1 MGRALTFPGQGSQ
14 TVGMGRQLAEAFAS
28 ARDVFGEVDEALKQP
43 LSRLMWQGPEEDLTL
58 TENAQPALMAVSL
71 AVVRVL
77 ERDGGFDWSKHAS
90 FVAGHSLGEYSALAA
105 AGALSVP
112 QTARLLRARGNAM
125 KRASPVG
132 VSGMA
137 ALLGADFPQAE
148 EVTKEASK
156 GDEVCVVAN
165 DNAPG
170 QIVISGH
177 KAALERAAEISKAK
191 GIKRLMMLPVA
202 AAFHSPLMA
211 PAAREMEKILADET
225 VAPPRVPVI
234 SNVSV
239 SPESDPATIKRLL
252 VEQVTSRV
260 RWRETI
266 AGLRDRGVNSIVELG
281 AGKVLTT
288 MAKRIDKDLPAMSI
302 ETAQEIEAFLK
313 TL

>member
-14 TVGMGRQLAEAFAS
+14 AVGMGQALAEAFLA
-28 ARDVFGEVDEALKQP
+28 AKELFLEVDDALDQH
-43 LSRLMWQGPEEDLTL
+43 LSRLIWQGPEAELTQ

-71 AVVRVL
+71 AVIRVL
-77 ERDGGFDWSKHAS
+77 ERDGKFQWAKHATL
-90 FVAGHSLGEYSALAA
+90 VAGHSLGEYSALAA
-105 AGALSVP
+105 VGAFSVA
-112 QTARLLRARGNAM
+112 QTARLLKARGMAMRNA
-125 KRASPVG
+125 APPG
-132 VSGMA
+132 ISGMA
-137 ALLGADFPQAE
+137 ALLGADFAQAE

-156 GDEVCVVAN
+156 GSEVCVIAN

-177 KAALERAAEISKAK
+177 KAALERATEIAKTK

-211 PAAREMEKILADET
+211 PAAREMEDLLATET
-225 VAPPRVPVI
+225 ITPPRVPVI

-239 SPESDPATIKRLL
+239 NPESDPDTIRRLL
-252 VEQVTSRV
+252 VEQVTGRV

-266 AGLRDRGVNSIVELG
+266 AGMRDRGITSVVEIG

-288 MAKRIDKDLPAMSI
+288 MAKRIDKDLPATSI
-302 ETAQEIEAFLK
+302 ETPQEVEAFMK

>member
-14 TVGMGRQLAEAFAS
+14 AVGMGQALAEAFPA
-28 ARDVFGEVDEALKQP
+28 AKELFLEVDDALDQH
-43 LSRLMWQGPEEDLTL
+43 LSRLMWNGPEAELTQ

-77 ERDGGFDWSKHAS
+77 ERDGKFDWAKHVT

-105 AGALSVP
+105 AGAFSVA
-112 QTARLLRARGNAM
+112 QTARLLKARGLAMRNA
-125 KRASPVG
+125 APPG

-137 ALLGADFPQAE
+137 ALLGADFAQAE
-148 EVTKEASK
+148 EVTKEASQ
-156 GDEVCVVAN
+156 GREVCVVAN

-177 KAALERAAEISKAK
+177 KAALERAAEIAKTK

-211 PAAREMEKILADET
+211 PAAREMEERLGKET
-225 VAPPRVPVI
+225 ITPPRVPVI

-239 SPESDPATIKRLL
+239 NPESDPDTIRRLL
-252 VEQVTSRV
+252 VEQVTGRV

-266 AGLRDRGVNSIVELG
+266 AGLRDRGITSAVEVG

-288 MAKRIDKDLPAMSI
+288 MAKRIDKDLPATSI
-302 ETAQEIEAFLK
+302 ETPQEVEAFMK

>member
-14 TVGMGRQLAEAFAS
+14 AVGMGQALAEAFPA
-28 ARDVFGEVDEALKQP
+28 AKELFLEVDDALGQH
-43 LSRLMWQGPEEDLTL
+43 LSRLIWNGPEAELTQ

-71 AVVRVL
+71 AVMRVL
-77 ERDGGFDWSKHAS
+77 ERDGKFDWAKHAA

-105 AGALSVP
+105 ARAFSVA
-112 QTARLLRARGNAM
+112 QTARLLKARGMAMRNA
-125 KRASPVG
+125 APPG

-137 ALLGADFPQAE
+137 ALLGADFAQAE
-148 EVTKEASK
+148 EVTKEASQ
-156 GDEVCVVAN
+156 GSEVCVVAN

-177 KAALERAAEISKAK
+177 KAALERAAEIAKTK

-211 PAAREMEKILADET
+211 PAAREMEERLGRET
-225 VAPPRVPVI
+225 ITPPRVPVI

-239 SPESDPATIKRLL
+239 NPESDPDTIRRLL
-252 VEQVTSRV
+252 VEQVTGRV

-266 AGLRDRGVNSIVELG
+266 AGLRDRGITSVVEIG

-288 MAKRIDKDLPAMSI
+288 MAKRIDKDLPATSI
-302 ETAQEIEAFLK
+302 ETPQEVEAFMKAL
-313 TL
+313 

>member
-1 MGRALTFPGQGSQ
+1 
-14 TVGMGRQLAEAFAS
+14 
-28 ARDVFGEVDEALKQP
+28 
-43 LSRLMWQGPEEDLTL
+43 
-58 TENAQPALMAVSL
+58 MAVSL

-77 ERDGGFDWSKHAS
+77 ERDGKFDWAKHVT

-105 AGALSVP
+105 AGAFSVA
-112 QTARLLRARGNAM
+112 QTARLLKARGLAMRNA
-125 KRASPVG
+125 APPG

-137 ALLGADFPQAE
+137 ALLGADFAQAE
-148 EVTKEASK
+148 EVTKEASQ
-156 GDEVCVVAN
+156 GREVCVVAN

-177 KAALERAAEISKAK
+177 KAALERAAEIAKTK

-211 PAAREMEKILADET
+211 PAAREMEERLRKET
-225 VAPPRVPVI
+225 ITPPRVPVI

-239 SPESDPATIKRLL
+239 NPESDPDTIRRLL
-252 VEQVTSRV
+252 VEQVTGRV

-266 AGLRDRGVNSIVELG
+266 AGLRDRGITSAVEVG

-288 MAKRIDKDLPAMSI
+288 MAKRIDKDLPATSI
-302 ETAQEIEAFLK
+302 ETPQEVEAFMK

>member
-1 MGRALTFPGQGSQ
+1 MSRALTFPGQGSQ
-14 TVGMGRQLAEAFAS
+14 AVGMGKPLAEAFLS
-28 ARDVFGEVDEALKQP
+28 AREVFEEVDEALKQP
-43 LSRLMWQGPEEDLTL
+43 LSRLIWEGPEADLTL

-71 AVVRVL
+71 AVMRVL
-77 ERDGGFDWSKHAS
+77 ERDGKFDWTKHVS
-90 FVAGHSLGEYSALAA
+90 LVAGHSLGEYSALAA
-105 AGALSVP
+105 AGALSIS
-112 QTARLLRARGNAM
+112 QTARLLRARGVAM
-125 KRASPVG
+125 RKAAPVG

-148 EVTKEASK
+148 EVTKEASQ
-156 GDEVCVVAN
+156 GGEVCVVAN

-177 KAALERAAEISKAK
+177 KAALERAAEIAKAK

-211 PAAREMEKILADET
+211 PAAREMEELLGRET
-225 VAPPRVPVI
+225 IAPPRVPVI

-239 SPESDPATIKRLL
+239 NPESDPATIKRLL
-252 VEQVTSRV
+252 VEQVTGRV

-266 AGLRDRGVNSIVELG
+266 AGLRDRGIASVVELG

-288 MAKRIDKDLPAMSI
+288 MAKRIDKDLPATSI
-302 ETAQEIEAFLK
+302 ETPQEVEAFVK